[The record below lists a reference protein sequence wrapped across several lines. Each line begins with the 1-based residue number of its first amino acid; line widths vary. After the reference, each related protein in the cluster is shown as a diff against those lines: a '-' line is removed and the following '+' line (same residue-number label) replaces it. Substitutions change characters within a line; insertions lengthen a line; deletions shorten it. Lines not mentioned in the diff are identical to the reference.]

1 MPLYEY
7 ECQKCGRLFDARR
20 GIDESG
26 TEIRCPTCGATSPKR
41 VFSRFSTTWSESG
54 CSSTGFS

>member
-7 ECQKCGRLFDARR
+7 ECQRCGRLFDVRR
-20 GIDESG
+20 GIDDTQAQIE
-26 TEIRCPTCGATSPKR
+26 CPTCGDGDVKR
-41 VFSRFSTTWSESG
+41 VFSRFATTWSDAG